1 MDTAITIIIFIV
13 ALIISVGFLLLVLT
27 LVPAINHLRMLF
39 IELEKTSVEIR
50 ELTVELKRI
59 SANVGG
65 KIENLD
71 GMIST
76 VKKVVKTTGEITQ
89 FINNNILKKA
99 GILALFPAI
108 KWGMNYLSGR
118 KNRR

>member
-13 ALIISVGFLLLVLT
+13 ALLIAVGFLVLVLT

-39 IELEKTSVEIR
+39 IELEKTSVEVR
-50 ELTVELKRI
+50 ELTYELRKI

-65 KIENLD
+65 KIEHMD

-76 VKKVVKTTGEITQ
+76 VRKIVKTTGEITQ
-89 FINNNILKKA
+89 FINANILKKA

-108 KWGMNYLSGR
+108 KWGMNYISKR
-118 KNRR
+118 KNRG